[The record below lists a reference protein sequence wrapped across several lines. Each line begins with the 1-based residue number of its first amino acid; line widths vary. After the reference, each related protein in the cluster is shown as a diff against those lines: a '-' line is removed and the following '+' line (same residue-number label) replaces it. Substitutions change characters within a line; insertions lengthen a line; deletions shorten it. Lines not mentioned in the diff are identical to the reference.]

1 MPSFSSV
8 AVMIAAMTTFFV
20 ASSPCHAFVSPAIK
34 VTTASTTRSSFSST
48 ILDMSSAAAQ
58 SPSSSTTATS
68 SSSSS
73 SSSFYTVQRVV
84 GGEDDPRVVD
94 IATFRN
100 DMTNPQAVVERA
112 QEKRDNLDTTK
123 VALDGLKVGLFQVGP
138 AVALASYFSAPETMT
153 QDAAMMAAATNY
165 GKQASRRE
173 KSRKRDAFSSSSSTT
188 TVKGCGT
195 VVYA

>member
-8 AVMIAAMTTFFV
+8 AVMIAAMTTFLV

-48 ILDMSSAAAQ
+48 TLDMSSAAAQ
-58 SPSSSTTATS
+58 STSSSTTATS
-68 SSSSS
+68 SSN
-73 SSSFYTVQRVV
+73 SFYTVQRVV

-112 QEKRDNLDTTK
+112 
-123 VALDGLKVGLFQVGP
+123 
-138 AVALASYFSAPETMT
+138 
-153 QDAAMMAAATNY
+153 
-165 GKQASRRE
+165 
-173 KSRKRDAFSSSSSTT
+173 
-188 TVKGCGT
+188 
-195 VVYA
+195 

>member
-1 MPSFSSV
+1 
-8 AVMIAAMTTFFV
+8 
-20 ASSPCHAFVSPAIK
+20 
-34 VTTASTTRSSFSST
+34 
-48 ILDMSSAAAQ
+48 MSSAAAQ
-58 SPSSSTTATS
+58 SPSSSTTTS
-68 SSSSS
+68 SSSSN
-73 SSSFYTVQRVV
+73 SFYTVQRVV

-94 IATFRN
+94 MATFRN

-153 QDAAMMAAATNY
+153 QDAAMMEAATNY

-173 KSRKRDAFSSSSSTT
+173 KSRKRDSVSSSSSSTMTTT

-195 VVYA
+195 VVYG